1 MSSRYLRDT
10 VFMDGV
16 LIGFAI
22 IGAVVAVGYLV
33 GRIGVLGLHAEFVLG
48 RFAFFV
54 LSPALLFTVLAEAD
68 ARQLFSSLLPVSAIA
83 ALGCMAVFAFV
94 ARLAWRREVPETT
107 IGSLASGYANANNIG
122 LPIAAYV
129 LGDPAFAAPIILLQL
144 VILTPIALTIL
155 DVTTSGTLSIG
166 RVLSQPIRNPLIIG
180 SALGLLLS
188 VTGVELPVAVV
199 EPFHLI
205 GAAAVPTVL
214 LLFGMSLHGRRIL
227 EPGSGRRDILLAVS
241 LKIVAMPTI
250 AWAVGAFVFGL
261 EGLPLFAVVV
271 LAALPTAQNVFTYA
285 VRFERAVPVARDA
298 VLITSVLSVPA
309 LIVIAALLAPR

>member
-1 MSSRYLRDT
+1 MA
-10 VFMDGV
+10 GV

-22 IGAVVAVGYLV
+22 IGAVIAVGYLV
-33 GRIGVLGLHAEFVLG
+33 GRLGILGPHAEFVLG

-83 ALGCMAVFAFV
+83 ALSCMAVFALV
-94 ARLAWRREVPETT
+94 ARVVWRRAVPETT

-188 VTGVELPVAVV
+188 VTGVELPEPVM

-271 LAALPTAQNVFTYA
+271 LAALPTAQNVFNYA

-298 VLITSVLSVPA
+298 VLITTVLSVPA

>member
-1 MSSRYLRDT
+1 MA
-10 VFMDGV
+10 GV

-22 IGAVVAVGYLV
+22 IATVIAAGYLV
-33 GRIGVLGLHAEFVLG
+33 GRIGILGPHAEYVLG
-48 RFAFFV
+48 RLAFFV

-68 ARQLFSSLLPVSAIA
+68 ARQLFSVLLPVSALA
-83 ALGCMAVFAFV
+83 AVACMVVFALI
-94 ARLAWRREVPETT
+94 ARVVWRRDVPEMT
-107 IGSLASGYANANNIG
+107 IGALASGYSNANNIG

-129 LGDPAFAAPIILLQL
+129 LGDPAFVAPIILLQL
-144 VILTPIALTIL
+144 VVFAPIALTVL
-155 DVTTSGTLSIG
+155 DVSTSGRISVG
-166 RVLSQPIRNPLIIG
+166 RVLTQPVRNPLIIG

-188 VTGVELPVAVV
+188 VTGLELPAEVM

-227 EPGSGRRDILLAVS
+227 QPGSGRRDVLLAVA
-241 LKIVAMPTI
+241 LKSVAMPLT
-250 AWAVGAFVFGL
+250 AWAVGAFVIGL

-271 LAALPTAQNVFTYA
+271 LAALPTAQNVFNYA
-285 VRFERAVPVARDA
+285 LRYERAVPVARDA
-298 VLITSVLSVPA
+298 VLISTVLSVPA

>member
-1 MSSRYLRDT
+1 MA
-10 VFMDGV
+10 GV

-22 IGAVVAVGYLV
+22 IGAVIAVGYLV
-33 GRIGVLGLHAEFVLG
+33 GRLGILGPHAEFVLG

-83 ALGCMAVFAFV
+83 ALSCMAVFALV
-94 ARLAWRREVPETT
+94 ARVVWRRAVPETT

-188 VTGVELPVAVV
+188 VTGVELPEPVM

-250 AWAVGAFVFGL
+250 AWAVGALVFGL

-271 LAALPTAQNVFTYA
+271 LAALPTAQNVFNYA

-298 VLITSVLSVPA
+298 VLITTVLSVPA